1 MPQPANRPVDLEW
14 ANETDSLLAPL
25 PGSHEMYVYSVIDD
39 RHNQPPVTQPPHLF
53 YREPDYGDGSW
64 PLFSM
69 YSRVTAD
76 EDNNVARRW
85 QKDSQGIMLFVSPC
99 ECLQTTQRVNLKT
112 TDWFILCHRRG
123 IACSND
129 PGPQAKPS
137 GHHRILSPEHLPAL
151 RRQLQ
156 RISGIL
162 PFHRG

>member
-1 MPQPANRPVDLEW
+1 MSQLANRPDLEW
-14 ANETDSLLAPL
+14 ANINETDILLAPL
-25 PGSHEMYVYSVIDD
+25 PGPHGMYRVYSVIDD
-39 RHNQPPVTQPPHLF
+39 RHNQPPATH
-53 YREPDYGDGSW
+53 DYGDGSW

-85 QKDSQGIMLFVSPC
+85 QKDSQGIMLFVSPY
-99 ECLQTTQRVNLKT
+99 ECLHTTQRVNLKT
-112 TDWFILCHRRG
+112 IDWFILCHRRG

-137 GHHRILSPEHLPAL
+137 GDHRILSPEHVPAL
-151 RRQLQ
+151 RRRLQ

-162 PFHRG
+162 PFHLG